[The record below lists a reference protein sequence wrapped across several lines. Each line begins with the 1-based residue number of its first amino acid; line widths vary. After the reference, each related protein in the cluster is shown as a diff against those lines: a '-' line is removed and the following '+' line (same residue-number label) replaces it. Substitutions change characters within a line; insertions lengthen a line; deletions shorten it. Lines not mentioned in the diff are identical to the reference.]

1 MADINGKFHHV
12 GYLVKNID
20 KSEETFMALG
30 FSVSK
35 EKVFDDI
42 RKAYISF
49 MSGNGTVVELIE
61 PTEESDI
68 YPLLKKYTNAPYHMC
83 YTVDSIP
90 AAIEELKAKGYLLFK
105 ATEKAPAISEYSE
118 VAFLIHN
125 RIGMIELLQENVQ

>member
-90 AAIEELKAKGYLLFK
+90 TAIEELKAKGYLLFK

>member
-1 MADINGKFHHV
+1 MADINKRFHHV

-20 KSEETFMALG
+20 KSEETFAALG
-30 FSVSK
+30 FAVSK

-49 MSGNGTVVELIE
+49 MSGNGTVIELIQ
-61 PTEESDI
+61 PLEESDI

-83 YTVDSIP
+83 YVVDSIP
-90 AAIEELKAKGYLLFK
+90 EAIEDLKAQGFLLFK
-105 ATEKAPAISEYSE
+105 ATEKAPAISERSE

-125 RIGMIELLQENVQ
+125 RIGMVELLQENNQ

>member
-1 MADINGKFHHV
+1 MADINGKFHHI

-20 KSEETFMALG
+20 KSEEAFKALG

-61 PTEESDI
+61 PTEKSDI